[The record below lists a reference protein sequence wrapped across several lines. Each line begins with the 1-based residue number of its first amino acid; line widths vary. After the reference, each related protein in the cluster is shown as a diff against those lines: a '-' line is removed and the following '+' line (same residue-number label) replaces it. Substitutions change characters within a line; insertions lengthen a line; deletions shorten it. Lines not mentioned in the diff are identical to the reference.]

1 MDFCDGAFAA
11 RAKGDDERASA
22 LFRRAFDHEREAGG
36 GTEKLAKAGQECA
49 DTLPPVEA
57 LRAWMML
64 FVDFIADKQIMAPAL
79 NALLDDA
86 IMWSTT

>member
-1 MDFCDGAFAA
+1 
-11 RAKGDDERASA
+11 
-22 LFRRAFDHEREAGG
+22 
-36 GTEKLAKAGQECA
+36 
-49 DTLPPVEA
+49 LPPVDA

-86 IMWSTT
+86 IIW